1 VLATETEV
9 AILKRVLR
17 PEEGDMSPQAA
28 SEILKMGFNEP
39 DHARMAVLSSKA
51 QDGSLTASEQEELD
65 SYINVSHLIA
75 LMHSK
80 ARVALR
86 GRGPNSS
93 AA

>member
-39 DHARMAVLSSKA
+39 DHARMAVLSLK
-51 QDGSLTASEQEELD
+51 EELD